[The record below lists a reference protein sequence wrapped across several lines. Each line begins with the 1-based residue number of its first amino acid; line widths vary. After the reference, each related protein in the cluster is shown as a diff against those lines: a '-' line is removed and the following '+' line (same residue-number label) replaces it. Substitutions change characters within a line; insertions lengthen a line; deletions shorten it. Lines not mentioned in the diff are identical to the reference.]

1 VALIEVPIAIG
12 FGEGFSL
19 PFEGQTCDNLIP
31 QASQTQ
37 GSSSAGALYHSPGV
51 APFATAGDGPHR
63 GSIAV
68 AGVPFWVSGKYL
80 FTADRFG
87 AVANLGTVSG
97 TDRVVMAGNG
107 ITIVIIVP
115 GKIGYFFDEDDGL
128 RPIDDPTFLQ
138 FQRQLGG
145 VFTVTYAS
153 SFFVYQTPFEFFN
166 GTLRTENK
174 GQSFL
179 ALDFGTADADP
190 DDIVAVFEVRDEL
203 YVFSDQ
209 SVQVFQSTG
218 AATSPFQNQRGA
230 LIPKG
235 LASRYAVA
243 KFNGSFV
250 FMGGALED
258 PTSVWQGGSGTAF
271 KISTAAVDNTI
282 AKYTAEE
289 LALSFI
295 MVYGEVGSQYMILSL
310 PRDTLIYD
318 AASSRR
324 FKRPAWHTRST
335 NGGAWGV
342 VSILKAFGK
351 VLVGS
356 GVTGEIGQMS
366 LQNHTEFG
374 ATPIREF
381 AGAYF
386 QDKTNALFLSN
397 VELVAESG
405 VGLELGEPSGT
416 DPAVE
421 LLISTD
427 GARNFTSMGTRKIG
441 MQGDTEKRMR
451 WNRLGR
457 TPLSAIFKFRV
468 QEPVKIAFRKVV
480 TDVRP
485 GRTL

>member
-1 VALIEVPIAIG
+1 MALIEVPIAIG

-19 PFEGQTCDNLIP
+19 PFEGQTCNNLIP
-31 QASQTQ
+31 QAAQVQ
-37 GSSSAGALYHSPGV
+37 GSASAGALYHSPGV
-51 APFATAGDGPHR
+51 VPFGTAGTGPHR

-68 AGVPFWVSGKYL
+68 ASVPYWVSGQCL
-80 FTADRFG
+80 FTADKFG
-87 AVANLGTVSG
+87 AVTNLGTIDG
-97 TDRVVMAGNG
+97 TARVVMAGNG
-107 ITIVIIVP
+107 ITVAIIVP
-115 GKIGYFFDEDDGL
+115 GEVGYFFDDNAGLLPIED
-128 RPIDDPTFLQ
+128 PVFLENQ
-138 FQRQLGG
+138 NTRGG
-145 VFTVTYAS
+145 VFSVTYAS
-153 SFFVYQTPFEFFN
+153 SFFVYQTPFEYFN

-190 DDIVAVFEVRDEL
+190 DEIVAVFEVRDEL

-230 LIPKG
+230 FIPKG

-250 FMGGALED
+250 FMGGARED
-258 PTSVWQGGSGTAF
+258 PTSVWQGGSGTAI
-271 KISTAAVDNTI
+271 KLSTAAVDNTI

-289 LALSFI
+289 LASSFI
-295 MVYGEVGSQYMILSL
+295 MVYGEIGSQYMMLSL
-310 PRDTLIYD
+310 PRDTLVYD
-318 AASSRR
+318 AATSKLLRR
-324 FKRPAWHTRST
+324 PTWHTRST
-335 NGGAWGV
+335 NGGSWEV

-356 GVTGEIGQMS
+356 GATGEIGQMS
-366 LQNHTEFG
+366 LANHTEFG
-374 ATPIREF
+374 VTPVREF

-386 QDKTNALFLSN
+386 QDKSNALFMSN

-405 VGLELGEPSGT
+405 VGLGLGEPSGT

-427 GARNFTSMGTRKIG
+427 GGRTFISFGTRKIG
-441 MQGDTEKRMR
+441 MQGDSEKRMR

-457 TPLSAIFKFRV
+457 TPLSAIFKFRL

-480 TDVRP
+480 TDIRP